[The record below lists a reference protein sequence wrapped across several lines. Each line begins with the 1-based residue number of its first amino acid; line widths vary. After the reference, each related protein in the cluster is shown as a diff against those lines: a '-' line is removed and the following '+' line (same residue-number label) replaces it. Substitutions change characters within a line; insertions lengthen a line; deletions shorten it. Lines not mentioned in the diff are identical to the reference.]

1 MDTKIQRNVRVSIYL
16 TPREAQEV
24 EDAIRRAEEPPT
36 DWRRNALLAAARQ
49 CNHLGSNP
57 QMVTNKGV

>member
-24 EDAIRRAEEPPT
+24 EDAIRRAEEPAT
-36 DWRRNALLAAARQ
+36 DWRRNALLAAARGGDG
-49 CNHLGSNP
+49 NL
-57 QMVTNKGV
+57 KR